1 MARDGVTLGTALM
14 RGLQRKCPC
23 CGKTSAFRGYLKVV
37 EACASCRT
45 PLGIYP
51 CDDGP
56 AYVTML
62 LIGHVVIAPAFMFHI
77 FYTYPVE
84 IIVPSM
90 VVAMLVLTLATLPV
104 VKGVY
109 LNLMWYLGLK
119 RVRQ

>member
-1 MARDGVTLGTALM
+1 MARDGVTLGTALV

-23 CGKTSAFRGYLKVV
+23 CGQGKAFRGYLKVV
-37 EACASCRT
+37 EECGNCRT

-56 AYVTML
+56 AYLTML
-62 LIGHVVIAPAFMFHI
+62 LIGHVVIGPAFMFHI

-90 VVAMLVLTLATLPV
+90 LGAMLALTLATLPV
-104 VKGVY
+104 VKGFY

-119 RVRQ
+119 RAR

>member
-1 MARDGVTLGTALM
+1 M

-23 CGKTSAFRGYLKVV
+23 CGQGKAFRGYLKVA
-37 EACASCRT
+37 EECTHCRT

-56 AYVTML
+56 AYLTML
-62 LIGHVVIAPAFMFHI
+62 LIGHVVIGPAFMLNV
-77 FYTYPVE
+77 FYIYPAE

-90 VVAMLVLTLATLPV
+90 LAAMLALTLATLPV
-104 VKGVY
+104 VKGFY

-119 RVRQ
+119 RAR